1 MNITITSPKFPR
13 LFRFDK
19 VLFTVMF
26 IALPGIILDGIVEYN
41 EGGFSAYFYRA
52 VITFTI
58 VTMGLLLQ
66 KVGLIRKSRLLT
78 LSVYAIVLGMM
89 SSIFFG
95 VQDPNFRFESFFLK
109 VEVIVSLLFFAVGM
123 LVHFRHIIILLT
135 INFLF
140 ITLSM
145 FYYPNFPL
153 EKLAF
158 YFVIVSGGGLMAYFC
173 QRLLVQLSRKVK
185 EANRLISI
193 KNEELKEMN
202 QSKDDLFRIIGHDL
216 RTPFYQLRS
225 LIDMVDEVDNEK
237 EREHIRSMIKEAADK
252 GNNLLEDL
260 LEWGNIYKK
269 QSQVLLETKEISV
282 IVDKVFAFSDLKTK
296 KKEISLINKLPR
308 DLKVTINPA
317 MMETV
322 MRNLIANAIKFS
334 HRGSDIIVKSEKM
347 GSHIRIAIEDKGIG
361 MCDNSLYNLFTKEK
375 NNSTNGTE
383 NERGTGFGLSIAKKL
398 VEKQNGILEIE
409 SEYNKGTTINLYFPH
424 TMSA

>member
-1 MNITITSPKFPR
+1 MEVSKKPHKSSK

-26 IALPGIILDGIVEYN
+26 IVLPGIILDGIVEYN
-41 EGGFSAYFYRA
+41 EGGFGFYFNRA
-52 VITFTI
+52 ALTFII
-58 VTMGLLLQ
+58 VTTGLLFQ
-66 KVGLIRKSRLLT
+66 KSSMIRKSRLLT

-89 SSIFFG
+89 STIFYG
-95 VQDPNFRFESFFLK
+95 VQDPNFQFEPFFLK

-123 LVHFRHIIILLT
+123 LVHFRHIIFLLAV
-135 INFLF
+135 NFVF
-140 ITLSM
+140 IGLCM
-145 FYYPNFPL
+145 FFYPKFPI
-153 EKLAF
+153 EKFGF
-158 YFVIVSGGGLMAYFC
+158 YGVIVSGGGLMAYFC
-173 QRLLVQLSRKVK
+173 QRMLVQLSRKVK

-225 LIDMVDEVDNEK
+225 LIDMVDEVDNDQ
-237 EREHIRSMIKEAADK
+237 ERDDIKSMIKEAADK

-260 LEWGNIYKK
+260 LAWGNIYKK

-282 IVDKVFAFSDLKTK
+282 IVDKVFAFSDLKRK
-296 KKEISLINKLPR
+296 NKEISLINKLPR

-334 HRGSDIIVKSEKM
+334 HRGSDIIVKSEKI
-347 GSHIRIAIEDKGIG
+347 GGQVRIAIEDKGIG
-361 MCDNSLYNLFTKEK
+361 MCNDSLYNLFEKEK
-375 NNSTNGTE
+375 NASTSGTE
-383 NERGTGFGLSIAKKL
+383 NEKGTGFGLSIAKKL

-409 SEYNKGTTINLYFPH
+409 SEHNKGTTINLYFPFN
-424 TMSA
+424 MSA

>member
-1 MNITITSPKFPR
+1 MDINSTSKKMPR
-13 LFRFDK
+13 FFQFDK

-26 IALPGIILDGIVEYN
+26 IALPGIILDGIVEFN
-41 EGGFSAYFYRA
+41 EGGFSFYFKRG
-52 VITFTI
+52 VITFLI
-58 VTMGLLLQ
+58 VTVGFFLQ
-66 KVGLIRKSRLLT
+66 KASIIRKSRLLT

-89 SSIFFG
+89 SSLFYGI
-95 VQDPNFRFESFFLK
+95 QDPNFQFEPFFLK

-123 LVHFRHIIILLT
+123 LVHFRHIIFLLA
-135 INFLF
+135 INFIF
-140 ITLSM
+140 IALCM
-145 FYYPNFPL
+145 FFYPNFPI
-153 EKLAF
+153 EKFGF
-158 YFVIVSGGGLMAYFC
+158 YGVIVSGGGLMAYFC
-173 QRLLVQLSRKVK
+173 QRMLVQLSRKVK

-225 LIDMVDEVDNEK
+225 LIDMVDEVDNDQ
-237 EREHIRSMIKEAADK
+237 ERDQIKDMIKEAANK

-269 QSQVLLETKEISV
+269 QSQILLETKEISV
-282 IVDKVFAFSDLKTK
+282 IVDKVFAFSDLKRK
-296 KKEISLINKLPR
+296 KKEISLINKLPK

-334 HRGSDIIVKSEKM
+334 HRGSNIIVKSEKI
-347 GSHIRIAIEDKGIG
+347 GGQIRIAIEDNGIG
-361 MCDNSLYNLFTKEK
+361 MQNDYLYDLFTEEK
-375 NNSTNGTE
+375 NSSTAGTE

-424 TMSA
+424 GMSA

>member
-1 MNITITSPKFPR
+1 MNISDESRKLPKF
-13 LFRFDK
+13 FQFDK

-41 EGGFSAYFYRA
+41 EGGLSVYFIRA

-58 VTMGLLLQ
+58 VTISLLLQ
-66 KVGLIRKSRLLT
+66 KGGLIRKSRLLT
-78 LSVYAIVLGMM
+78 LSVYTIVLGMM
-89 SSIFFG
+89 SSLFYG
-95 VQDPNFRFESFFLK
+95 VLDPNFEFESFFLK

-123 LVHFRHIIILLT
+123 LVHFRHIIFLLT

-140 ITLSM
+140 IALST
-145 FYYPNFPL
+145 FYYPSFPL

-225 LIDMVDEVDNEK
+225 LIDMVDEVDNVQ
-237 EREHIRSMIKEAADK
+237 ERDQIRAMIKEAADK

-269 QSQVLLETKEISV
+269 QSQVLLETKKISV

-296 KKEISLINKLPR
+296 NKEISLINELPK

-334 HRGSDIIVKSEKM
+334 HRGSDIIVKSEKI
-347 GSHIRIAIEDKGIG
+347 GGQVRIAIEDKGIG
-361 MCDNSLYNLFTKEK
+361 IRNESLYDLFTTEK
-375 NNSTNGTE
+375 NNSTTGTE

-398 VEKQNGILEIE
+398 VEKQNGVLEIE

>member
-1 MNITITSPKFPR
+1 MNSTSKKLPGF
-13 LFRFDK
+13 FQFDK

-26 IALPGIILDGIVEYN
+26 IALPGIILDGLVEFN
-41 EGGFSAYFYRA
+41 EAGLSAYFNRA
-52 VITFTI
+52 VVTFSI
-58 VTMGLLLQ
+58 VTLGLILQ
-66 KVGLIRKSRLLT
+66 RSGFIRKSKLLT
-78 LSVYAIVLGMM
+78 LSVYTIVLGMM
-89 SSIFFG
+89 STIFFG
-95 VQDPNFRFESFFLK
+95 VDDPNFIFESFFLK

-123 LVHFRHIIILLT
+123 LVHFRHIIFLLT

-140 ITLSM
+140 IGLCM
-145 FYYPNFPL
+145 FYYPSFPL
-153 EKLAF
+153 EKFAF

-225 LIDMVDEVDNEK
+225 LIDMVDEVENDE
-237 EREHIRSMIKEAADK
+237 ERDEIRNMIRQAADK

-296 KKEISLINKLPR
+296 NKEISLINKLPR

-334 HRGSDIIVKSEKM
+334 HRGSDIIVKSEKI
-347 GSHIRIAIEDKGIG
+347 GGQVRIAIEDNGIG
-361 MCDNSLYNLFTKEK
+361 MCNDSLYNLFEKEK
-375 NNSTNGTE
+375 NNSTTGTE

-398 VEKQNGILEIE
+398 VEKQNGVLEIE
-409 SEYNKGTTINLYFPH
+409 SEYNKGTTINLYFPN

>member
-1 MNITITSPKFPR
+1 MNINSTSKKMPR
-13 LFRFDK
+13 FFQFDK

-41 EGGFSAYFYRA
+41 EGGFSVYFNRS
-52 VITFTI
+52 ILTFII
-58 VTMGLLLQ
+58 VTIGIILQ
-66 KVGLIRKSRLLT
+66 KTGFIRKSRLLT
-78 LSVYAIVLGMM
+78 LTVYTIVLGMM
-89 SSIFFG
+89 SSIFYG
-95 VQDPNFRFESFFLK
+95 VQDPNFQLESFFLK

-123 LVHFRHIIILLT
+123 LVHFRHIIFLLT

-140 ITLSM
+140 ITLCL
-145 FYYPNFPL
+145 FYYPSFPI

-202 QSKDDLFRIIGHDL
+202 HSKDDLFRIIGHDL

-225 LIDMVDEVDNEK
+225 LIDMVDEVDNDQ
-237 EREHIRSMIKEAADK
+237 ERDQIKSMIKEAADK

-269 QSQVLLETKEISV
+269 QSQILLETKEISV
-282 IVDKVFAFSDLKTK
+282 IVDKVFAFSDLKRK
-296 KKEISLINKLPR
+296 NKEISLINKLPK

-334 HRGSDIIVKSEKM
+334 HRGSDIIVKSEKID
-347 GSHIRIAIEDKGIG
+347 GQIRIAIEDKGIG
-361 MCDNSLYNLFTKEK
+361 MENDFLYDLFTEEK
-375 NNSTNGTE
+375 NSSKAGTE

-398 VEKQNGILEIE
+398 VEKQNGILEIK
-409 SEYNKGTTINLYFPH
+409 SEQNKGTTINLYFPH
-424 TMSA
+424 SMSA